1 MQKMSHI
8 DKAIDAAVIV
18 LSEELRQII
27 KKKRIIQSVKN
38 CQPSYSRSIWVD
50 IINSCSTFCGFFHFQ

>member
-1 MQKMSHI
+1 MSDI

-27 KKKRIIQSVKN
+27 KNERTKREQLSALLYQI
-38 CQPSYSRSIWVD
+38 CL
-50 IINSCSTFCGFFHFQ
+50 G